1 MANVF
6 VSPGVSIAEKDAS
19 FLGPGVGAIG
29 AAIVGEAPLG
39 PAFVP
44 VTVTNFNEFA
54 GFFGDLDQ
62 DYILGYAARAYL
74 KNAGSANI
82 VRVLGP
88 DERTVNGVAVTP
100 GYTAESMVAILAGSG
115 STEAVMALLEVT
127 GNAGIRVS
135 SLGQDLLFLSGTGAG
150 AAVFGVG
157 VTASFLTSSTNYIKK
172 VLNTDP
178 TLFSSYG
185 YYVREVYD
193 YAVKLFTNGVA
204 TFNSASYGITNFQ
217 FGYNSG
223 STPWIKSQMFGG
235 ATEYNMF
242 RVHTLGHGEAENG
255 RFKISITNIRP
266 SVAPSITEYG
276 KFDLEVRDFDDTD
289 RSKVVVEA
297 YPNLSLDPTDNNYI
311 LRVIGDRL
319 LKYDVTRGKMVETGD
334 FPNASKLI
342 RIEMTTGSLPASAL
356 PWGFR
361 GLEKP
366 VLSSTGSTASA
377 IRNLPYVADLLD
389 KETQSEA
396 RESIYW
402 GMETVLSG
410 NVRSRFDK
418 LPIMTGSDADFS
430 LRLISGSMVGNLV
443 YNANNP
449 AASQKSPGITTG
461 ATVLNSSV
469 AKFTVPVAFGY
480 DGFDRRIANPLDNST
495 QLASVSQLGTQALRQ
510 GIDIISDPDF
520 IDINLLAIPG
530 VNSSKVVDY
539 GILKTEARA
548 DAFYVA
554 DIAGASPTAVIQ
566 EVNGRGFDTNYAALY
581 YPGIKVYDDVNR
593 ISKVLPASIAALGAI
608 AFNDRVGYPWL
619 APAGLNRAGLSRDTI
634 GFDVLG
640 LEDQLK
646 QDERDAL
653 YEARIN
659 PIARFPDVPQG
670 VIWGQKTLQLRSSA
684 LDRINVR
691 RLLIRAKKLVA
702 SATKF
707 LVFEPGDP
715 TTMTR
720 FKQLVNPLLADIQ
733 QKRGL
738 ERFLVVMDDT
748 LNTPDV
754 IDRNQLKG
762 QIFLIPLKATEFIA
776 LDFIISPSGATF
788 LE

>member
-6 VSPGVSIAEKDAS
+6 VSPGVSIQEKDAS

-29 AAIVGEAPLG
+29 AAILGRAPMG

-44 VTVTNFNEFA
+44 VTVTTFNEFVS
-54 GFFGDLDQ
+54 FFGDLDTN
-62 DYILGYAARAYL
+62 YTLGYAARAYL

-88 DERTVNGVAVTP
+88 EGRTVNGVVVNP
-100 GYTAESMVAILAGSG
+100 GYSADSIWAILAGTG
-115 STEAVMALLEVT
+115 STEAVMAIMEVT
-127 GNAGIRVS
+127 GTAAIRVS
-135 SLGQDLLFLSGTGAG
+135 SLGQDLLFISGSGAG
-150 AAVFGVG
+150 AGIFGVG
-157 VTASFLTSSTNYIKK
+157 VTASFLTSSANYIKK

-178 TLFSSYG
+178 KLYSSFG

-193 YAVKLFTNGVA
+193 YASKLFVNGAA

-235 ATEYNMF
+235 ASEYNLF
-242 RVHTLGHGEAENG
+242 RVHTLGHGEAENA
-255 RFKISITNIRP
+255 RFKISIANIRP
-266 SVAPSITEYG
+266 SVAPSVTEYG
-276 KFDLEVRDFDDTD
+276 KFDIEVRDFGDTD
-289 RSKVVVEA
+289 RSKSVVE
-297 YPNLSLDPTDNNYI
+297 YFPNLSLDPTDTNYI

-319 LKYDVTRGKMVETGD
+319 LKFDITRNKMVETGD
-334 FPNASKLI
+334 FPNASRLI
-342 RIEMTTGSLPASAL
+342 RVEMTTGTMPPSAL

-366 VLSSTGSTASA
+366 ALSSTGSTASA

-402 GMETVLSG
+402 GMETQLSG
-410 NVRSRFDK
+410 NVSARFDK
-418 LPIMTGSDADFS
+418 LPAMTGSDSDFS
-430 LRLISGSMVGNLV
+430 LRLVSGSQVGNLV
-443 YNANNP
+443 YATSNP
-449 AASQKSPGITTG
+449 AASQKSPGLSVGSTTLPS
-461 ATVLNSSV
+461 TL

-480 DGFDRRIANPLDNST
+480 DGFDRRISNPVENSV
-495 QLASVSQLGTQALRQ
+495 QLAGVTQLGTQALRQ
-510 GIDIISDPDF
+510 AVDIISDPDF
-520 IDINLLAIPG
+520 IDINLIAIPDIT
-530 VNSSKVVDY
+530 SPRVVDY
-539 GILKTEARA
+539 AILKTEARA

-554 DIAGASPTAVIQ
+554 DITGSSPTAVIQ
-566 EVNGRGFDTNYAALY
+566 EVNGRGFDTNYAAVY
-581 YPGIKVYDDVNR
+581 YPGIRVYDDVNR
-593 ISKVLPASIAALGAI
+593 VSKVLPASIAALGAI

-640 LEDQLK
+640 LQDQLK
-646 QDERDAL
+646 QDERDSL
-653 YEARIN
+653 YDARVN

-670 VIWGQKTLQLRSSA
+670 VIWGQKTLQLRASA

-720 FKQLVNPLLADIQ
+720 FKQLVNPILADIQ

-738 ERFLVVMDDT
+738 ERFVVVMDET

-762 QIFLIPLKATEFIA
+762 QIFLVPSKATEFIS

-788 LE
+788 VE